1 MPLAKVLVSSCLLG
15 AEVRYHGGS
24 ARIDSRILQ
33 RWIADGRVVGV
44 CPEVAGSLS
53 VPRPPAECAGGDG
66 DCVLGG
72 TATVVTRDGVNVTDA
87 LVAGAEHAAAVAR
100 NQGIRVAVLKS
111 RSPSCAAQEISTAA
125 SRDISSGAGVTAA
138 PPETRRRPG
147 LRRDAPRGCERR
159 AWIELDRTSST

>member
-1 MPLAKVLVSSCLLG
+1 M
-15 AEVRYHGGS
+15 
-24 ARIDSRILQ
+24 
-33 RWIADGRVVGV
+33 VGV
-44 CPEVAGSLS
+44 CPEVAGGLS

-111 RSPSCAAQEISTAA
+111 RSPSCAAQEIYDGSF
-125 SRDISSGAGVTAA
+125 SGHLVPGAGVTAA
-138 PPETRRRPG
+138 LLKRAGVQVFDETH
-147 LRRDAPRGCERR
+147 LEDAN
-159 AWIELDRTSST
+159 AALIELDRTSST